1 MSGKKS
7 NRAKIEKH
15 FDSAQSKNLKSRDLE
30 DPVDIYS
37 HAKIFQTTQQD
48 DLNVE
53 VGIRKIKGTIDDEQF
68 NNKVYSAKKVS
79 RKQLQQSLEQ
89 ESESDKSESES
100 EESDFKYGKEVNED
114 DEVSD
119 NDLEK
124 DDDEIITSSLKL
136 AGNGKQSAKNKVVA
150 NEGDEEVELA
160 LEQLKRE
167 EIEESKYTQ
176 KRFSSDVQKAKSVK
190 TQKKVFD
197 IFLHQRILLQKVLSQ
212 SNKLPSEANF
222 QSFISQRQEMT
233 NPVKACKRNVKAYLK
248 LMSSLQKGLFKVSET
263 SVTVKDIQSTETD
276 KIY

>member
-53 VGIRKIKGTIDDEQF
+53 VGIRKIKGSIDDEQF

-79 RKQLQQSLEQ
+79 RQQLQQSLEQ

-136 AGNGKQSAKNKVVA
+136 AGTGKQSAKKKVVA

-222 QSFISQRQEMT
+222 QSFISQR
-233 NPVKACKRNVKAYLK
+233 
-248 LMSSLQKGLFKVSET
+248 
-263 SVTVKDIQSTETD
+263 
-276 KIY
+276 